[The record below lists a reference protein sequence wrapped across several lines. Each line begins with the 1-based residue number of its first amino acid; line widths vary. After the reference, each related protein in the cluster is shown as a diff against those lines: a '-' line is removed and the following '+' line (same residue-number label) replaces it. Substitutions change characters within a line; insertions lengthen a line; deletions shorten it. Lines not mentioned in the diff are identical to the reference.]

1 MRPGWNSKGEGRT
14 EMKRIVGSLLVVV
27 PVLLMPVAAFA
38 QDGGSGLNP
47 PQGPSVGGAGGST
60 GDPGIAFTGAETL
73 QLVLFALA
81 LVAVGTMLLVM
92 TRRRRADGVG
102 TSP

>member
-1 MRPGWNSKGEGRT
+1 
-14 EMKRIVGSLLVVV
+14 MKRVAGTLLVVFF
-27 PVLLMPVAAFA
+27 VLLAPMAAFA

-60 GDPGIAFTGAETL
+60 GAPGIAFTGAETL
-73 QLVLFALA
+73 QLVLLALA

-92 TRRRRADGVG
+92 TRRRRAGQVG
-102 TSP
+102 TSS